1 MSWGYFHPQL
11 VLSLITRGCCYFL
24 RPSCLLGFLDLESQV
39 LSDRSYV
46 NEKKSSVKSAGNYK
60 YVKWLMGNQGLFSRV
75 ANLIRIHDLRS
86 ECRSKQIRNT
96 IDVY

>member
-1 MSWGYFHPQL
+1 MIAIYTPL
-11 VLSLITRGCCYFL
+11 LMTRGCCYFL

-46 NEKKSSVKSAGNYK
+46 NEKKIVCKVGRENYK